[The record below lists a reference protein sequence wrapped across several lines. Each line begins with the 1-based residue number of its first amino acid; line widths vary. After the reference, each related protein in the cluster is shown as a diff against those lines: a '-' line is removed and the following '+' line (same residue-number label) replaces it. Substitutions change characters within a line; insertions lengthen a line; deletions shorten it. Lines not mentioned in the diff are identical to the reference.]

1 MPSKV
6 LIDLSLTIN
15 EYDLTSLSETVASIS
30 VLFLMEWPEYD
41 RFMVDA
47 YPLIV
52 EIIGWGVVEL

>member
-6 LIDLSLTIN
+6 LIDLSLAIN
-15 EYDLTSLSETVASIS
+15 EYDLTSLSEAVTSIS
-30 VLFLMEWPEYD
+30 VLFLMEWPEHD

-52 EIIGWGVVEL
+52 EIIG